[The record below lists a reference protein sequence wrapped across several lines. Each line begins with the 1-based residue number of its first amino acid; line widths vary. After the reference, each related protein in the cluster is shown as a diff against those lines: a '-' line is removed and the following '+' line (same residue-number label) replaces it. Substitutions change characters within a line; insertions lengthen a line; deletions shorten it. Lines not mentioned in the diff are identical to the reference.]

1 MATRSER
8 NVGLGSVAAGIGA
21 IVFALLS
28 GLTTTD
34 GGPDWVGIV
43 TAAAGVVLVST
54 GLFNLFRH
62 GTAKQRRDEGGAD
75 PTRQQI
81 ADRPLST

>member
-1 MATRSER
+1 
-8 NVGLGSVAAGIGA
+8 VAAGIGA
-21 IVFALLS
+21 MVFALLS

-43 TAAAGVVLVST
+43 TVAAGVVLVAT
-54 GLFNLFRH
+54 GLFNLFVTERP
-62 GTAKQRRDEGGAD
+62 KQRRDEGGAD

-81 ADRPLST
+81 ADRPL